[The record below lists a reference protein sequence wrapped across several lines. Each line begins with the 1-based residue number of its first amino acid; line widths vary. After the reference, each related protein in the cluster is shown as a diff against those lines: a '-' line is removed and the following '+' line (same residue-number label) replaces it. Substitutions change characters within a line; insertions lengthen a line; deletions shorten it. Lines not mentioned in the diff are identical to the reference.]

1 VSSAAHASHS
11 SHHITPLK
19 TYYGIFGALI
29 VLTGLTYAVS
39 FAGFPPVQSVIIA
52 MAVAMTKASLVAL
65 WFMHLK
71 YDTKFNIFVFVS
83 ALWFMAVFFV
93 FTMFD
98 LGSRGRVLEDTD
110 NFALRKDLAAAA
122 APAADASAPAAAA
135 PAADASAPAADG
147 SAPAADGAAPAAAPA
162 ADGAAPAAAPPAA
175 TPAP

>member
-11 SHHITPLK
+11 TQHHITPLK
-19 TYYGIFGALI
+19 TYYAVFGALI

-52 MAVAMTKASLVAL
+52 MVVAMTKASLVAL

-122 APAADASAPAAAA
+122 APAADAAAPAAAA
-135 PAADASAPAADG
+135 PAADAAAPA
-147 SAPAADGAAPAAAPA
+147 AAAPA
-162 ADGAAPAAAPPAA
+162 ADAAAPAADAAAPAA
-175 TPAP
+175 DAAAPAAPAAPAP

>member
-1 VSSAAHASHS
+1 MSSAAHASHS

-19 TYYGIFGALI
+19 TYYAVFGALI

-52 MAVAMTKASLVAL
+52 MVVAMTKASLVAL

-122 APAADASAPAAAA
+122 APAADAAAAPSADAAA
-135 PAADASAPAADG
+135 PAADA
-147 SAPAADGAAPAAAPA
+147 AAPAAADPA
-162 ADGAAPAAAPPAA
+162 DAAAPAAPAA
-175 TPAP
+175 PAP